1 MNMGGRRAVYD
12 LMDMEPPLVVAKLKK
27 KTAPKLEIDRTGAN
41 DPARYS
47 GLKMGQVLD
56 DDVMAQ
62 ALQQAQERRKMGQSL
77 RPKLQEEDYEK
88 PFAGRYLY
96 SVGFV
101 YAVVSPV
108 SVRARIGLPGI
119 SGRDGPIMDET
130 RIRPWVCRRALLPF

>member
-12 LMDMEPPLVVAKLKK
+12 LMDMEPPPVVAKLKK

-62 ALQQAQERRKMGQSL
+62 ALQRAQERRKMGQSL
-77 RPKLQEEDYEK
+77 RPKLQEEEFEK
-88 PFAGRYLY
+88 PFAGTY
-96 SVGFV
+96 
-101 YAVVSPV
+101 
-108 SVRARIGLPGI
+108 
-119 SGRDGPIMDET
+119 
-130 RIRPWVCRRALLPF
+130 